1 MNEAADRSPGA
12 GAMLDIGP
20 ADIREEFELP
30 GVSKVLAT
38 ETDIRAFLHDE
49 FEIPELAVWIESE
62 RPGCVTITIIVDELK
77 GSANSLEI
85 ESALRERM
93 AVGIHWELKVQ
104 WDGDGSKPE
113 PELLVNRFEEIRKSA
128 REDV

>member
-1 MNEAADRSPGA
+1 MNEAADGSPGA
-12 GAMLDIGP
+12 GAMLDIGL
-20 ADIREEFELP
+20 AYIREEFELP

-38 ETDIRAFLHDE
+38 ETDIRAFLHDK
-49 FEIPELAVWIESE
+49 FEIPELAVRIESE
-62 RPGCVTITIIVDELK
+62 RPGCATITIIVDELN

-93 AVGIHWELKVQ
+93 AIGIHWELKVQ
-104 WDGDGSKPE
+104 WDGGRPKLEPE
-113 PELLVNRFEEIRKSA
+113 PPVNRFEEIRKSA